1 MTVLSRFFTR
11 TQRLELVP
19 FFLFSWNVAREAF
32 FEKYTNI
39 VNTLKVRG
47 SWGELGNQNT
57 DNWYP
62 FYRIIDYKQ
71 NNGGWLVNGLK
82 PNTAAESSLV
92 SALLG
97 WEKTQTFKY
106 WF

>member
-1 MTVLSRFFTR
+1 MRSILIF
-11 TQRLELVP
+11 
-19 FFLFSWNVAREAF
+19 
-32 FEKYTNI
+32 

-71 NNGGWLVNGLK
+71 NNGGCWSM
-82 PNTAAESSLV
+82 AE
-92 SALLG
+92 
-97 WEKTQTFKY
+97 T
-106 WF
+106 

>member
-1 MTVLSRFFTR
+1 M
-11 TQRLELVP
+11 
-19 FFLFSWNVAREAF
+19 AREAF
-32 FEKYTNI
+32 FEKYTNV

-92 SALLG
+92 SDIVRLG
-97 WEKTQTFKY
+97 KDPNFNIG
-106 WF
+106 FDLGMLDNRLI

>member
-1 MTVLSRFFTR
+1 MRMGILI
-11 TQRLELVP
+11 
-19 FFLFSWNVAREAF
+19 A
-32 FEKYTNI
+32 
-39 VNTLKVRG
+39 NTLKVRG

-82 PNTAAESSLV
+82 PNTADEDSLV

-97 WEKTQTFKY
+97 WEKNPTLNIGFAFEMLDNRFNMNFY
-106 WF
+106 YLHC

>member
-1 MTVLSRFFTR
+1 
-11 TQRLELVP
+11 
-19 FFLFSWNVAREAF
+19 
-32 FEKYTNI
+32 KYTNI

-62 FYRIIDYKQ
+62 VYRIIDYKQ

-97 WEKTQTFKY
+97 WAQTQSLNFGFDLGMLDNRFNLIFVYFQRKSIDMVGPGQVLPT
-106 WF
+106 